1 MPKERRKT
9 KKVGIC
15 GKYGTRYGSSLRKK
29 LKPIE
34 ISQHARYVDPFTGK
48 VKNKSQFKQ

>member
-1 MPKERRKT
+1 MPKARRKT

-34 ISQHARYVDPFTGK
+34 VSQHARYVDPFTGK
-48 VKNKSQFKQ
+48 VNYCLHTIY